1 MNRRGLL
8 RVLAGTTISSGFLF
22 TTGCFQNTASF
33 DPVSETI
40 RLGTST
46 PVSLDTDLHVTTS
59 TVNSTQDAQEFES
72 EATKRASVLV
82 HDYITR
88 QLRDQGL
95 LGSGISPERL
105 RLRTDE
111 IDTNG
116 HTDEFKRAIP
126 LAVVVTHR
134 YHYASDGEL
143 IHHPTVEFDALLSQL
158 PRTITVAVSESVHF
172 SEYEA
177 VLPVAGHR
185 YWTQN
190 T

>member
-1 MNRRGLL
+1 MNRRGFL
-8 RVLAGTTISSGFLF
+8 RVLTGVCISSGILF
-22 TTGCFQNTASF
+22 TAGCFKNNTSF
-33 DPVSETI
+33 DPVAETI

-46 PVSLDTDLHVTTS
+46 PVSLDTDLHFTTS
-59 TVNSTQDAQEFES
+59 TVSSTQDSEEFES
-72 EATKRASVLV
+72 EVTKQASVLV

-95 LGSGISPERL
+95 RESGISSERV

-111 IDTNG
+111 IDTNVR
-116 HTDEFKRAIP
+116 TDEFKRAIP
-126 LAVVVTHR
+126 LAVVVSHR

-143 IHHPTVEFDALLSQL
+143 IHHPTVEFDTLLSQL
-158 PRTITVAVSESVHF
+158 PRTVSVAVSESVHF

>member
-8 RVLAGTTISSGFLF
+8 RVLAGTAISSGILF
-22 TTGCFQNTASF
+22 TAGCSENTASF

-40 RLGTST
+40 QLGTST

-59 TVNSTQDAQEFES
+59 TISSTHDSEEFES
-72 EATKRASVLV
+72 EVTKRASVLV
-82 HDYITR
+82 HDYVTW

-95 LGSGISPERL
+95 RESGISPERT
-105 RLRTDE
+105 RLRTDK
-111 IDTNG
+111 IDTNA

-126 LAVVVTHR
+126 LAVVVNHR
-134 YHYASDGEL
+134 YHYANDGEL
-143 IHHPTVEFDALLSQL
+143 THHPTVDFDTLLSQL
-158 PRTITVAVSESVHF
+158 PRSVTVAVSESVHF
-172 SEYEA
+172 GEYEV